1 MDFDDPEEQNSE
13 QQLTVNLTNLLGGQ
27 TPDEAQNVTN

>member
-1 MDFDDPEEQNSE
+1 MDFDDPEDQKTEP
-13 QQLTVNLTNLLGGQ
+13 QLTVNLTNLLGGS